1 MGNFHSRV
9 NFSINSQCF
18 FRFWLVETLLLLLR
32 IFPFLQIFPIS
43 RIFPFFRIFTGVFRF
58 SGFFRQFA
66 TLLLIFIGWNTFI
79 SQYTLGLTF
88 IQINFHKYKLDHIFE
103 FVSSLYSSKLLGQYG
118 SKWSQSKR
126 QKVTLTRVQATM
138 QTVGHNRKQ
147 IRLRRLDHGIP

>member
-1 MGNFHSRV
+1 MFLSILIGWNTFISFPFFPF
-9 NFSINSQCF
+9 FSDFSVFTYFSYFPYFSGF
-18 FRFWLVETLLLLLR
+18 FRFSD
-32 IFPFLQIFPIS
+32 FPFSGF
-43 RIFPFFRIFTGVFRF
+43 FRF
-58 SGFFRQFA
+58 SWFFRFFRQFA
-66 TLLLIFIGWNTFI
+66 TLLLIFIGRNTFI
-79 SQYTLGLTF
+79 SQYTLGLTL

-103 FVSSLYSSKLLGQYG
+103 FVSSLYLSKLLDQYG